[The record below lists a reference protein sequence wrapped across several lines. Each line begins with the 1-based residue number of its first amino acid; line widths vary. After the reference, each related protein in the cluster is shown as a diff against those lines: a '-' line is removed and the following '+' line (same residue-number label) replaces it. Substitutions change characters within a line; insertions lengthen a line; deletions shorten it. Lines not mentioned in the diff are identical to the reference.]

1 MNSFQYD
8 CIKFSFYCIKFIDKK
23 MNTFLVLY
31 VHTSLQSC
39 TCGCYLTLLISIC
52 VMYIKQD
59 DDLTPTLPR

>member
-1 MNSFQYD
+1 MIVSSLVSTVLNLL
-8 CIKFSFYCIKFIDKK
+8 IKK
-23 MNTFLVLY
+23 MITFLVLY

>member
-1 MNSFQYD
+1 MIVSSLVSTVLNFL
-8 CIKFSFYCIKFIDKK
+8 IKK
-23 MNTFLVLY
+23 MITFLVLY

-39 TCGCYLTLLISIC
+39 TCGCYLALLISIC